1 MYTFNALNFIFLI
14 KVRLIMS
21 DDVTFARLV
30 QFIQAQ
36 GITDTT
42 RFSLVLDPSLDR
54 VVLGFW
60 GYSEIEKPDL
70 DQLQITMPQSQVL
83 ATSNLKRVR
92 EIRGKMLVD
101 TDFMFLGD
109 YIPRSE
115 TDILAVK
122 AFRQALRDV
131 PQNITTPED
140 FVSCAS
146 VFPRLRWPHCLLS
159 QSTPKYTI
167 RDAQ

>member
-1 MYTFNALNFIFLI
+1 MYIYNALNFIFLI

-54 VVLGFW
+54 VVFGFW

-70 DQLQITMPQSQVL
+70 DQLQITMPRSQVL
-83 ATSNLKRVR
+83 ATSNLKKVR

-109 YIPRSE
+109 YMPRSE

-122 AFRQALRDV
+122 GFRQALRDV
-131 PQNITTPED
+131 PQNIATPED
-140 FVSCAS
+140 FASCAS
-146 VFPRLRWPHCLLS
+146 VFPPPPLAALFLVA
-159 QSTPKYTI
+159 KYPEI
-167 RDAQ
+167 YS